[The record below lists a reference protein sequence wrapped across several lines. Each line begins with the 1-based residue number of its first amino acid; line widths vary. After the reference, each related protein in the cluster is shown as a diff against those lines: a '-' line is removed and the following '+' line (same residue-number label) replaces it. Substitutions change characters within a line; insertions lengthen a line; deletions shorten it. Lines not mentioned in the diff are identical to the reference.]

1 MTTYMSS
8 HFEKI
13 REYLLE
19 LDYHIV
25 QQDEAEGVFV
35 IENEHH
41 GIKNVVLII
50 ADPILI
56 VEQYLFEIKSET
68 IEVFKE
74 LLKKNRDI
82 IHGAFAL
89 DDTGKKVLFR
99 NTHECENLDPNELE
113 ATLNSLGLLLSEF
126 ADELIRFSKN

>member
-1 MTTYMSS
+1 MNSN
-8 HFEKI
+8 FEKI

-19 LDYHIV
+19 LDYDIL
-25 QQDEAEGVFV
+25 QQDEEDGVFV
-35 IENEHH
+35 IENESE

-56 VEQYLFEIKSET
+56 VEQFLFDITGDSVDT
-68 IEVFKE
+68 FKE

-89 DDTGKKVLFR
+89 DETGKKGLCR
-99 NTHECENLDPNELE
+99 NTHECENLDLNELE
-113 ATLNSLGLLLSEF
+113 ATLNSLGLLLSEYT
-126 ADELIRFSKN
+126 DELIKFSKS

>member
-1 MTTYMSS
+1 MNSN
-8 HFEKI
+8 FEKI

-19 LDYHIV
+19 LDYDIL
-25 QQDEAEGVFV
+25 QQDEEDGVFV
-35 IENEHH
+35 IENESE

-56 VEQYLFEIKSET
+56 VEQFLFDITGDSVDT
-68 IEVFKE
+68 FKE

-89 DDTGKKVLFR
+89 DETGKKVLFR
-99 NTHECENLDPNELE
+99 NTHECENLDLNELE
-113 ATLNSLGLLLSEF
+113 ATLNSLGLLLSEYT
-126 ADELIRFSKN
+126 DELIKFSKS

>member
-1 MTTYMSS
+1 MNS

-25 QQDEAEGVFV
+25 QQDAEEEVFV
-35 IENEHH
+35 IENENE

-56 VEQYLFEIKSET
+56 VEQYLFELKGDNMET
-68 IEVFKE
+68 FKE

-89 DDTGKKVLFR
+89 DETGKKVLFR
-99 NTHECENLDPNELE
+99 NTHECENLDLNELE
-113 ATLNSLGLLLSEF
+113 ATLNSLGLLLSEYT
-126 ADELIRFSKN
+126 DELITFSKN